1 MTMLTKRM
9 RKLIEW
15 HFYNYAAD
23 KEMYAERI
31 AEIAE
36 SGITANYSAIGGH
49 SGTPSNPTERKGL
62 LLNDLKLTQTWDAVV
77 RNTFTAFRFEPE
89 YDMMKAMYIDGKKPS
104 EIYNGGITTE
114 PTFWRARD
122 RWLCVAYGWA
132 QVYGLLH

>member
-1 MTMLTKRM
+1 MTMLTKRT

-23 KEMYAERI
+23 KEAYSERI
-31 AEIAE
+31 TEIAE
-36 SGITANYSAIGGH
+36 RGITANYSAIGGH
-49 SGTPSNPTERKGL
+49 SGTPGNPTEQKGL

-89 YDMMKAMYIDGKKPS
+89 YDIMKAMYIDGKKPS

-114 PTFWRARD
+114 PTFWRARN
-122 RWLCVAYGWA
+122 RWLYVAYGWA

>member
-1 MTMLTKRM
+1 MAIMTRRTRE
-9 RKLIEW
+9 LIEW

-23 KEMYAERI
+23 KETYAERI

-36 SGITANYSAIGGH
+36 SGITANYSAIGGR
-49 SGTPSNPTERKGL
+49 GGMPGNPTERKGL

-89 YDMMKAMYIDGKKPS
+89 YDMMKALYIDGKKPS
-104 EIYNGGITTE
+104 EIYGGGITSE

-122 RWLCVAYGWA
+122 RWLCTAYDWA
-132 QVYGLLH
+132 RIYELLR